1 MFASSTGLTLATTF
15 LSDFGSNINTP
26 LVTIMGIMAGLT
38 ILGFIWRKSRKVT
51 GKKF

>member
-1 MFASSTGLTLATTF
+1 MFASTTANALF
-15 LSDFGSNINTP
+15 VTYFSDFTSAIVSP
-26 LVTIMGIMAGLT
+26 LGLILTALAGLT